1 MLLRQPSHLLRCAFS
16 AVAVLSLA
24 ATLAGF
30 GVVLSTSSPTSAAA
44 ARCNQGETLRVL
56 ILLDTSGSLR
66 NTDPGNLRI
75 IGAQEAIDIISGIAK
90 DKPGTRF
97 LVGVDTFATKY
108 QIEGDWVDAISVEEL
123 ENLKAEVPFRAR
135 VRAGIDGKFTDY
147 REVFKGAVERFSQ
160 PTGSGGTCDFLFW
173 FTDGDH
179 DTDNVAGTPSV
190 TEEGEIDDLCGING
204 PVDELRQFGVDV
216 TVLELSVNREPSQTL
231 RRLVGEFSVG
241 ESSECRGLRG
251 ESIGEVI
258 PATSAS
264 ELERKLLDAI
274 QRGVDPDFPPD
285 PPTCENR
292 RAGYCE
298 YPFVLSED
306 LEWIKVY
313 VQLEELANPDAL
325 AIRLRPPDGSGSI
338 PLSFSE
344 DWSEIAET
352 GMQVRVSSP
361 SYKIIWAHRLSEDWR
376 GTKWGED
383 QIWVVE
389 FFGPE
394 GEKAAAAVKPEE
406 LPLTT
411 AKVSDLE
418 FDGSSLNGVVDGIEN
433 IEGDELL
440 VARTRLPDLGDTGG
454 DGLFSESVIV
464 DSATGDFAIPDIVE
478 RIISA
483 TRDTDYLSSNWND
496 EGERVVPVEVSLEK
510 RIDYGPYDA
519 WPLEGSSEVTDDD
532 DIVFCPIPNVG
543 VSILPGGFR
552 FEVEVK
558 PCAHSRVL
566 SDPRVTASD
575 AQGNPLEVSVDPD
588 WECQVPAGVR
598 GSPNF
603 PCPEL
608 EIESFPGYSEKAD
621 LCVEFRDQP
630 GFPLPN
636 FPASVADGGED
647 CAGGILVQGVPV
659 PGILPKITAVSPS
672 DARFDPT
679 GAISVI
685 ARGGLNEGTLTLRD
699 VSASEVGGEELID
712 DSPRW
717 SCTVP
722 ARAENHDCPELSVS
736 LGSPQKTEAD
746 LLLNIEVEA
755 IDRAGELVQEDVQ
768 EEVESVEVLGYS
780 PERFGVSVSDPFDSQ
795 GSLLFEIDHGVF
807 NSAFNVEEIKV
818 IPVEGEEF
826 LVELSEEASD
836 YECEVAARAKGF
848 QCPELVLDILPK
860 SDVMAD
866 LEVKT
871 RWRVDAPDLGLSE
884 ELHVVV
890 SPDVELK
897 VWERGIFVG
906 MLLALLGALLA
917 LALAARFT
925 SARYRRR
932 WPPIEFPRSHS
943 LLVVRGGDGL
953 VTTSDGR
960 QVSVD
965 PASCAFVPNLG
976 VPSASAVVEGVSLKI
991 GWGSL
996 LAGGAPRIVASSS
1009 GNCRANKG
1017 IRKKGGRKVGVV
1029 GPSLSGGWVLEESE
1043 GRHRLVYWN
1052 VPDDPDE
1059 AQSQL
1064 EELATEID
1072 PHLPGGPTYLPG
1084 GDEGPGGD
1092 GTDSGPHLP
1101 GGYPSPFSPFDGESS
1116 APFDDEPSSPSDERP
1131 NTPLGRW
1138 GQRFRRR
1145 RRKSDEGP
1153 KPPPEGGVDE
1163 PSAPPGGQD
1172 DDFPWGDSDD
1182 PFGNQPTPA

>member
-1 MLLRQPSHLLRCAFS
+1 MLLRQPSHLLRCTFS

-30 GVVLSTSSPTSAAA
+30 GVVLSTPSPTSAAA
-44 ARCNQGETLRVL
+44 ASCDQGETLRVL

-66 NTDPGNLRI
+66 NTDPDNLRI
-75 IGAQEAIDIISGIAK
+75 TGAQEAIDIIRRIAE
-90 DKPGTRF
+90 DNPGARF

-123 ENLKAEVPFRAR
+123 ENLKEEVPFRAR
-135 VRAGIDGKFTDY
+135 VRTGIDGKFTDY

-179 DTDNVAGTPSV
+179 DTDNVARPLSV
-190 TEEGEIDDLCGING
+190 TEQEEIDDLCQENG
-204 PVDELRQFGVDV
+204 PVDELHQRGVDV

-231 RRLVGEFSVG
+231 RRLVGE
-241 ESSECRGLRG
+241 SSECMGLRG
-251 ESIGEVI
+251 GSIGEVI

-264 ELERKLLDAI
+264 ELERKLRDTI
-274 QRGVDPDFPPD
+274 TPWFDPDFPPG

-313 VQLEELANPDAL
+313 VQLEELATPDAL
-325 AIRLRPPDGSGSI
+325 AISLRPPDGSGSI

-352 GMQVRVSSP
+352 GMQVRVNSP

-394 GEKAAAAVKPEE
+394 GEKAAANVTKEPR
-406 LPLTT
+406 LRTT

-418 FDGSSLNGVVDGIEN
+418 FDGDSLNGVVDGIEN

-440 VARTRLPDLGDTGG
+440 AVTTRLADFGDTGG
-454 DGLFSESVIV
+454 DGLFGEPEIV
-464 DSATGDFAIPDIVE
+464 DRETGYFTIHNIVD

-483 TRDTDYLSSNWND
+483 TRDTDYLSSKVNE
-496 EGERVVPVEVSLEK
+496 EGKRVVPVEVSLEK

-519 WPLEGSSEVTDDD
+519 WPLEGSSEVTNE
-532 DIVFCPIPNVG
+532 IVFCSVPDVD
-543 VSILPGGFR
+543 VSPLPGGSR
-552 FEVEVK
+552 FEVAVK
-558 PCAHSRVL
+558 RCARPRVL
-566 SDPRVTASD
+566 SDPSVTASD
-575 AQGNPLEVSVDPD
+575 AQGNPLKVSVDPN
-588 WECQVPAGVR
+588 WECEVPAGAADWPRVECR
-598 GSPNF
+598 
-603 PCPEL
+603 EL
-608 EIESFPGYSEKAD
+608 PIVSFPKYSETAD
-621 LCVEFRDQP
+621 LCVYFRDRP
-630 GFPLPN
+630 EPSLPN
-636 FPASVADGGED
+636 FSASVAEGGEV
-647 CAGGILVQGVPV
+647 CAGGRDDSFTGFLV
-659 PGILPKITAVSPS
+659 PGVLPEIIAVSPS
-672 DARFDPT
+672 DASFDPT
-679 GAISVI
+679 GAISVT
-685 ARGGLNEGTLTLRD
+685 ARGGLNEGTLRLRD

-722 ARAENHDCPELSVS
+722 ARAENHECPELSVS

-746 LLLNIEVEA
+746 LLLNIEAEA
-755 IDRAGELVQEDVQ
+755 IDPATGELVQEEVPIK
-768 EEVESVEVLGYS
+768 VESVEVLGYR
-780 PERFGVSVSDPFDSQ
+780 PERFDVSVSDPFDSQ
-795 GSLLFEIDHGVF
+795 GSLLFEIDNGVF
-807 NSAFNVEEIKV
+807 DSAFNVEEIKV

-836 YECEVAARAKGF
+836 YECEVVARAKGF
-848 QCPELVLDILPK
+848 QCPDLVLDILPK

-871 RWRVDAPDLGLSE
+871 LWRFEAPDLRLPE
-884 ELHVVV
+884 ELHVGV

-906 MLLALLGALLA
+906 MLLVLLGALLA

-1092 GTDSGPHLP
+1092 GADSGPHAP

-1138 GQRFRRR
+1138 WQRFGWRR
-1145 RRKSDEGP
+1145 RRKSDEGAN
-1153 KPPPEGGVDE
+1153 PPPEGGVDE

-1172 DDFPWGDSDD
+1172 DDFPWGNSDD
-1182 PFGNQPTPA
+1182 PFGNQPPPA